1 MHLASSIVW
10 CSNISCTDWL
20 KDKDRTRVPEVF
32 AFYGQCSH
40 QSKLLAQSGRDLQSV
55 ITTGGRLALLR
66 RLMCAEGRV
75 IAAAHTIVHY
85 TLAYS
90 AHRSICVA
98 IQPTVHGACGQGLAS
113 VSPDTVFSSG
123 LFPPAALCAESEI

>member
-55 ITTGGRLALLR
+55 ITTGRLALLR

-90 AHRSICVA
+90 AHRYVSLSNQRSMGPVA
-98 IQPTVHGACGQGLAS
+98 KA
-113 VSPDTVFSSG
+113 
-123 LFPPAALCAESEI
+123 